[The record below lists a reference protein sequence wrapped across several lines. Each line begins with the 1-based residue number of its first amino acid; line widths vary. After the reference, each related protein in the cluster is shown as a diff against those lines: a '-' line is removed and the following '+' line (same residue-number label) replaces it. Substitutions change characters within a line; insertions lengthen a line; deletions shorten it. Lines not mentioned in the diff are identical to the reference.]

1 MKVGPLA
8 PLCFSHAKTCRP
20 TRRSNKQEKCAVLGR
35 NTAHFGSK
43 VCGSLGWNFACR
55 QNQTVLTRNRAFL
68 ANLANERGGGAL
80 CPTFSCEKLG
90 GARVAPLT
98 SGIRARAGKLVPG
111 WQAQSPGYGMVDF
124 LRVFA
129 VVRTCGF
136 SESLLV
142 PCWRVLL
149 ISEF

>member
-20 TRRSNKQEKCAVLGR
+20 TRRSHKQVKCAVLR
-35 NTAHFGSK
+35 PNTAHFGSK

-68 ANLANERGGGAL
+68 AHLANELGGGAQ

-90 GARVAPLT
+90 GASGPTYKWDT
-98 SGIRARAGKLVPG
+98 SQSRKASARMASTKPRLWDGGFFASVCSSSNMRLLRIVTCAMLAG
-111 WQAQSPGYGMVDF
+111 
-124 LRVFA
+124 
-129 VVRTCGF
+129 
-136 SESLLV
+136 SLN
-142 PCWRVLL
+142 
-149 ISEF
+149 